1 MVVRRPGAFGGPHTS
16 VTEPGED
23 VLGDVAVPAFAA
35 GSAIVPVADG
45 LPPPATDPA
54 PEPPHP
60 ATDRARAAASM
71 IADVALKAMCEPPR
85 LSWYWNHYVY
95 FDIVSA

>member
-1 MVVRRPGAFGGPHTS
+1 MAVRRPGAFGGPHTS
-16 VTEPGED
+16 VTEPGKAE
-23 VLGDVAVPAFAA
+23 LGDVAVPAFA
-35 GSAIVPVADG
+35 D
-45 LPPPATDPA
+45 LA

-85 LSWYWNHYVY
+85 LSW
-95 FDIVSA
+95 

>member
-1 MVVRRPGAFGGPHTS
+1 VL
-16 VTEPGED
+16 ED
-23 VLGDVAVPAFAA
+23 VVVPAL
-35 GSAIVPVADG
+35 ADG

-71 IADVALKAMCEPPR
+71 IADVALKAICER
-85 LSWYWNHYVY
+85 LGYLGAGITMS
-95 FDIVSA
+95 ILT